1 MKYKTKS
8 LIEKNI
14 KNYLQNTDPERTI
27 KSKIKNHSEIKM
39 RHMERSAVNFVMVSG
54 TSFIVND
61 VPLAPRLPM

>member
-27 KSKIKNHSEIKM
+27 KSKIKNHSKIKM
-39 RHMERSAVNFVMVSG
+39 RHMESLETN
-54 TSFIVND
+54 
-61 VPLAPRLPM
+61 